1 MKLNNHRSIESEE
14 ALIAS
19 AMTDSKQIDKVNS
32 IIKTDMFYSKFNQ
45 IVWDKII
52 SMHRNGVKVDITTVT
67 SQLNNDTDTTIS
79 GETPAFKLTGYFN
92 NMSIA
97 SNAVQYAK
105 NIYEKYELRNIQDL
119 STQLSTSIGKDN
131 LKTVDA
137 LTNVHKKISNVLSV
151 RSEER
156 RVGKV

>member
-19 AMTDSKQIDKVNS
+19 VMTDSKQIDKVNS
-32 IIKTDMFYSKFNQ
+32 IIKTDMFYAKFNQ

-67 SQLNNDTDTTIS
+67 SQLNNDTNTTIS
-79 GETPAFKLTGYFN
+79 GETPAFKLTGYFK
-92 NMSIA
+92 NMSVA

-105 NIYEKYELRNIQDL
+105 YI
-119 STQLSTSIGKDN
+119 
-131 LKTVDA
+131 
-137 LTNVHKKISNVLSV
+137 
-151 RSEER
+151 
-156 RVGKV
+156 